1 MTETNNAASMRF
13 VRRAGDA
20 RETPGIYALWC
31 KEGDSRS
38 LLNILESENIKLS
51 FLRYMQ
57 LQSLRLRAANHI
69 EFSAFYT
76 PDMDKEARQ
85 RAAQALTRRAFT
97 QAASPVC
104 LSTAA

>member
-1 MTETNNAASMRF
+1 MTETTNTASMRF
-13 VRRAGDA
+13 LRCAGDA

-31 KEGDSRS
+31 KEGNSRS
-38 LLNILESENIKLS
+38 LLNILESDNIKLS

-76 PDMDKEARQ
+76 PDMDKEARR
-85 RAAQALTRRAFT
+85 RAAQALTRTAFA
-97 QAASPVC
+97 QPA
-104 LSTAA
+104 